1 MWKRW
6 ENIFFCEI
14 QCKQKRFT
22 FIILSAGPC
31 STVTWD
37 FSVVLKLSSTKCNL
51 VLWWWRSTHTGIY
64 IEYFMSKVKS
74 LLYIQCNHKP
84 LGSKNILILSW
95 LPRLATLAQCIQ
107 PDRLK
112 FPWDPSQIIV
122 CPGTSLTLQCCLDL
136 GTVSWGKKC
145 NISGIVR
152 ITSRPHPNLGSL

>member
-1 MWKRW
+1 MPAIIMVAIYHPEGLASGKWSSRKMPFSCVKSVSEHIRSLSGVK
-6 ENIFFCEI
+6 NT
-14 QCKQKRFT
+14 T

-84 LGSKNILILSW
+84 LGSKNILIRSW

-122 CPGTSLTLQCCLDL
+122 CPGTSLTL
-136 GTVSWGKKC
+136 
-145 NISGIVR
+145 
-152 ITSRPHPNLGSL
+152 